1 MQKSS
6 ENTKWYKLSVEE
18 TLQNLDS
25 SKQGISSEE
34 ATERLSKFGP
44 NELPKKKPVT
54 ILQIVLSQ
62 FKDPLIY
69 ILLIA
74 GFISIVIGEPDD
86 AIFILAVVILNAIL
100 GTTQE
105 YKAEKSAEALLNIMK
120 EESRV
125 IRNGETRKVNSKEL
139 VPGDIILAESGD
151 RLSADIRLIETNNL
165 SCDESFLTGES
176 TTVEKNTDQL
186 DEDLEIG
193 DRKNLAFA
201 GSTVITG
208 RAKGVVI
215 ATGRNTEI
223 GKIAEVVTGAEQ
235 GKAPLVIRMEKFT
248 RRIAYIVLVAAAGFA
263 LIRLLQGYPLSD
275 VFFLAVA
282 LSVSAIPEGLPVA
295 LTVALSVATS
305 RMAKRNVIVRK
316 LEAVESL
323 GSCTVIASDKTGTLT
338 VNQQTARLVKL
349 ASGKEYEITG
359 EGYNDEGQFQGI
371 DHEIPKALKELIKI
385 SVVANEGTLEK
396 TNDQWHQS
404 GDAMD
409 VALLSMAYKSR
420 LSPKSLR
427 EETRVLREV
436 PYESENRYSAAF
448 YEEEGRTICAM
459 KGATETILVKCK
471 TMLNDN
477 GGNDKLDS
485 KAIEAKALSLAEDG
499 YRVLAFASGKV
510 ENEDV
515 EIEEIN
521 DLVFIGLV
529 GFIDPLRAEVKDAV
543 RESQEAGVRVIMI
556 TGDHPSTALAIAKEL
571 KIIAAND
578 KVVTGKDLEN
588 AGDHE
593 GKEFTDLCL
602 SSTVFARVSP
612 VQKLHI
618 VEALKREGHFVA
630 VTGDGVNDAPAL
642 QRANIGVAMGSGTD
656 VAKDTGS
663 IIITDDNFAS
673 IVSGIEEGRF
683 AFANV
688 RKVIYLLISTGAAEL
703 LLFVL
708 AVLFNV
714 PLPLVAVQI
723 LWLNLVTNGI
733 QDVALA
739 FEKGEPGV
747 MRKPPRRTDQGIFD
761 RLMIGE
767 TILSGFSMGLI
778 AFVAWMVLLASGME
792 EGYARNLLLLLL
804 VLMQNVHVFNCRSE
818 TESAFRVPLSRNYIL
833 IFGVFAA
840 HGLHLLAMNTSLFQN
855 LLGVSPVSIS
865 QWLILLAC
873 ATPLLI
879 VMELFKAF
887 QRKKTHN

>member
-1 MQKSS
+1 MQKSI

-25 SKQGISSEE
+25 SKEGISSEE
-34 ATERLSKFGP
+34 VKERLNRFGP

-54 ILQIVLSQ
+54 ILQIILSQ

-74 GFISIVIGEPDD
+74 GFISVIIGEPDD
-86 AIFILAVVILNAIL
+86 AIFILAVVVLNAII

-105 YKAEKSAEALLNIMK
+105 FKAEKSAEALLKIMK
-120 EESRV
+120 VESRV
-125 IRNGETRKVNSKEL
+125 IRNGETRTVNSKEL
-139 VPGDIILAESGD
+139 VPGDIVLAESGD

-165 SCDESFLTGES
+165 SVDESFLTGES

-208 RAKGVVI
+208 RAKGVVV
-215 ATGRNTEI
+215 ATGNSTEI
-223 GKIAEVVTGAEQ
+223 GKIAEVVTGSEQ
-235 GKAPLVIRMEKFT
+235 GKAPLVIRMEEFT
-248 RRIAYIVLVAAAGFA
+248 RKIAYIVLIAAAGFA
-263 LIRLLQGYPLSD
+263 LLRLLQGYPLSD

-338 VNQQTARLVKL
+338 VNQQTARIVRL
-349 ASGKEYEITG
+349 ASGKDYEISG
-359 EGYNDEGQFQGI
+359 EGYNDKGEFQGI
-371 DHEIPKALKELIKI
+371 EHEIPEALKELIKI
-385 SVVANEGTLEK
+385 SVIANEGVLEK
-396 TNDQWHQS
+396 ENDQWHQS

-409 VALLSMAYKSR
+409 VALLSMTYKSG

-436 PYESENRYSAAF
+436 PYESEKRYSAAI
-448 YEEEGRTICAM
+448 YEYQGKKICAM
-459 KGATETILVKCK
+459 KGAVETILSRCK
-471 TMLNDN
+471 TVLNDDGSTN
-477 GGNDKLDS
+477 ELDS
-485 KAIEAKALSLAEDG
+485 KEIEAKALSLAEGG
-499 YRVLAFASGKV
+499 YRVLAFASGEV
-510 ENEDV
+510 DRDDI
-515 EIEEIN
+515 EIDEIN

-529 GFIDPLRAEVKDAV
+529 GFIDPLRPEVKGAV
-543 RESQEAGVRVIMI
+543 RESQDAGVKVIMI
-556 TGDHPSTALAIAKEL
+556 TGDHPSTAKAIAEEL
-571 KIIAAND
+571 EIIGKND
-578 KVVTGKDLEN
+578 KVVTGKDLES

-593 GKEFTDLCL
+593 SKEFANLCL
-602 SSTVFARVSP
+602 SSNVFARVSP

-708 AVLFNV
+708 AVIFNV

-747 MRKPPRRTDQGIFD
+747 MKNPPRRTDQGIFD

-767 TILSGFSMGLI
+767 TLLSGFSMGLV
-778 AFVAWMVLLASGME
+778 AFVAWMVFLGSGME
-792 EGYARNLLLLLL
+792 EDSARNLLLLLF

-818 TESAFRVPLSRNYIL
+818 TESAFRVPLRRNYIL
-833 IFGVFAA
+833 VFGVIAA
-840 HGLHLLAMNTSLFQN
+840 HGLHLIAMNTSLFQN

-873 ATPLLI
+873 AAPLLV
-879 VMELFKAF
+879 VMELFKLF
-887 QRKKTHN
+887 QRRSS

>member
-1 MQKSS
+1 MQKQS

-18 TLQNLDS
+18 TLQHLDS
-25 SKQGISSEE
+25 SRDGVSSEE
-34 ATERLSKFGP
+34 ARERLSSFGP
-44 NELPKKKPVT
+44 NELPKKKHVT
-54 ILQIVLSQ
+54 LFQVILSQ

-69 ILLIA
+69 ILLVA
-74 GFISIVIGEPDD
+74 GLISVIIGQPDD
-86 AIFILAVVILNAIL
+86 AIFIMAVVALNAII

-125 IRNGETRKVNSKEL
+125 IRNGETRTVNSKEL

-176 TTVEKNTDQL
+176 TTVEKSANQL

-208 RAKGVVI
+208 RARGVVI
-215 ATGRNTEI
+215 ATGRSTEI

-235 GKAPLVIRMEKFT
+235 GKAPLVIRMERFT
-248 RRIAYIVLVAAAGFA
+248 RRIAYIVLFAAAGFA
-263 LIRLLQGYPLSD
+263 LIRLLQGYSLSD

-295 LTVALSVATS
+295 LTVSLSVATS

-338 VNQQTARLVKL
+338 VNQQTARLVRL
-349 ASGKEYEITG
+349 PSGKEYEITG
-359 EGYNDEGQFQGI
+359 EGYNGEGELRGVKDEFPNG
-371 DHEIPKALKELIKI
+371 LKQLMKI
-385 SVVANEGTLEK
+385 SVVANEGVLEK
-396 TNDQWHQS
+396 KGGQWHQS
-404 GDAMD
+404 GDSMD
-409 VALLSMAYKSR
+409 VALLAMAHKSG
-420 LSPKSLR
+420 LSPEKLR
-427 EETRVLREV
+427 EEIDILKEI
-436 PYESENRYSAAF
+436 PYESENRCSAVLFAEQEKKIF
-448 YEEEGRTICAM
+448 AM
-459 KGATETILVKCK
+459 KGATETVLSRCRSA
-471 TMLNDN
+471 LNDD
-477 GGNDKLDS
+477 GS
-485 KAIEAKALSLAEDG
+485 KGELEHKSVEDQALSIAEDG
-499 YRVLAFASGKV
+499 YRVLAFAFAEVNG
-510 ENEDV
+510 ENT
-515 EIEEIN
+515 EIEKMD
-521 DLVFIGLV
+521 DLVFAGLV
-529 GFIDPLRAEVKDAV
+529 GFIDPLRPEVKDAV
-543 RESQEAGVRVIMI
+543 KESQKAGVRVIMI
-556 TGDHPSTALAIAKEL
+556 TGEHPSTAKAIAEEL
-571 KIIAAND
+571 RIIEGND
-578 KVVTGKDLEN
+578 EVVTGKDLEN

-602 SSTVFARVSP
+602 RSTVFARVSP

-618 VEALKREGHFVA
+618 VEALKREGHYVA

-642 QRANIGVAMGSGTD
+642 QRANIGVAMGSGSD

-683 AFANV
+683 GFANV

-708 AVLFNV
+708 AVIFNV
-714 PLPLVAVQI
+714 PLPLAAVQI

-747 MRKPPRRTDQGIFD
+747 MKNPPRKTDQGIFD
-761 RLMIGE
+761 KLMIRE
-767 TILSGFSMGLI
+767 TLLSGFTMGLVGF
-778 AFVAWMVLLASGME
+778 AAWMVLLSSGGE
-792 EGYARNLLLLLL
+792 QNSSRNILLLLF

-818 TESAFRVPLSRNYIL
+818 TVSAFKMPISRNYIL
-833 IFGVFAA
+833 VLGVFAA
-840 HGLHLLAMNTSLFQN
+840 HGLHLIAMNTALFQN
-855 LLGVSPVSIS
+855 LLGIAPVSFS
-865 QWLILLAC
+865 QWLVALAC
-873 ATPLLI
+873 ATPLLMI
-879 VMELFKAF
+879 MELFKLHS
-887 QRKKTHN
+887 RRRSL

>member
-1 MQKSS
+1 
-6 ENTKWYKLSVEE
+6 
-18 TLQNLDS
+18 
-25 SKQGISSEE
+25 
-34 ATERLSKFGP
+34 
-44 NELPKKKPVT
+44 
-54 ILQIVLSQ
+54 
-62 FKDPLIY
+62 
-69 ILLIA
+69 
-74 GFISIVIGEPDD
+74 
-86 AIFILAVVILNAIL
+86 
-100 GTTQE
+100 
-105 YKAEKSAEALLNIMK
+105 
-120 EESRV
+120 
-125 IRNGETRKVNSKEL
+125 
-139 VPGDIILAESGD
+139 
-151 RLSADIRLIETNNL
+151 
-165 SCDESFLTGES
+165 
-176 TTVEKNTDQL
+176 
-186 DEDLEIG
+186 
-193 DRKNLAFA
+193 
-201 GSTVITG
+201 
-208 RAKGVVI
+208 
-215 ATGRNTEI
+215 
-223 GKIAEVVTGAEQ
+223 
-235 GKAPLVIRMEKFT
+235 
-248 RRIAYIVLVAAAGFA
+248 
-263 LIRLLQGYPLSD
+263 
-275 VFFLAVA
+275 
-282 LSVSAIPEGLPVA
+282 
-295 LTVALSVATS
+295 
-305 RMAKRNVIVRK
+305 
-316 LEAVESL
+316 
-323 GSCTVIASDKTGTLT
+323 
-338 VNQQTARLVKL
+338 
-349 ASGKEYEITG
+349 
-359 EGYNDEGQFQGI
+359 
-371 DHEIPKALKELIKI
+371 
-385 SVVANEGTLEK
+385 
-396 TNDQWHQS
+396 
-404 GDAMD
+404 
-409 VALLSMAYKSR
+409 
-420 LSPKSLR
+420 
-427 EETRVLREV
+427 
-436 PYESENRYSAAF
+436 
-448 YEEEGRTICAM
+448 
-459 KGATETILVKCK
+459 
-471 TMLNDN
+471 
-477 GGNDKLDS
+477 
-485 KAIEAKALSLAEDG
+485 
-499 YRVLAFASGKV
+499 LAFASGKV

-543 RESQEAGVRVIMI
+543 RECQEAGVRVIMI
-556 TGDHPSTALAIAKEL
+556 TGDHPSTAKAIAKEL

-747 MRKPPRRTDQGIFD
+747 MQKPPRRTDQGIFD

-887 QRKKTHN
+887 QRKKDA